1 MVEEGERAENGS
13 HRLLWI
19 VWCRGYGMK
28 LLRWPAMVGLRMGD
42 DEGEDLV
49 DGKEWSEK
57 WCWEDWRRTSL
68 DFKKRK
74 RLLKLQKWV
83 CSCSSISHKVRI
95 LVHFRTEILG
105 RDREHAFWKM
115 LTEAISHKGVGW
127 CEIPCV
133 LAFLPYFPLFSPWLH
148 SSSFPTCMLTQ
159 KPIQTTLEWN

>member
-57 WCWEDWRRTSL
+57 WCWEDWRRKGNKL
-68 DFKKRK
+68 AFKKQVR
-74 RLLKLQKWV
+74 
-83 CSCSSISHKVRI
+83 ISHKVNSEVWKFSHSCDFPRPRACF
-95 LVHFRTEILG
+95 LENAHKGNFAQGSHSCAFSHWDFWWGSRACFFGKCSQRQFRT
-105 RDREHAFWKM
+105 
-115 LTEAISHKGVGW
+115 KG
-127 CEIPCV
+127 
-133 LAFLPYFPLFSPWLH
+133 
-148 SSSFPTCMLTQ
+148 
-159 KPIQTTLEWN
+159 